1 MREPSSLLFCNT
13 PHGEA
18 ERAVVAVRRVHVTI
32 AEEQGIPARTVR
44 RARPIVA
51 VEAHGVQLPASAA
64 AIPRSGEDG
73 SGMTVR
79 SVGSFRDSSSNR

>member
-1 MREPSSLLFCNT
+1 MRETSSLLFCNT

-18 ERAVVAVRRVHVTI
+18 ERAVEVARRVHVTI
-32 AEEQGIPARTVR
+32 VEEQVIPVRTAR

-51 VEAHGVQLPASAA
+51 AVAHVVQLPEIVA

>member
-1 MREPSSLLFCNT
+1 MRETSSLLFCNT

-18 ERAVVAVRRVHVTI
+18 ERAVVVARRDHETI
-32 AEEQGIPARTVR
+32 VEVQVIPERTVR
-44 RARPIVA
+44 RARPIEAVVA
-51 VEAHGVQLPASAA
+51 HAAQLPVIVE

>member
-1 MREPSSLLFCNT
+1 MRETSSLLFCNT

-18 ERAVVAVRRVHVTI
+18 ERAVVVARRGHVTI
-32 AEEQGIPARTVR
+32 GEEQAIPVRTVR
-44 RARPIVA
+44 RARPIGAVA
-51 VEAHGVQLPASAA
+51 AHVAQLPETVV

>member
-1 MREPSSLLFCNT
+1 MRETSSLLFCNT

-18 ERAVVAVRRVHVTI
+18 ERAVVVVRRVHVTI
-32 AEEQGIPARTVR
+32 AEVQGIPVRTGR
-44 RARPIVA
+44 RARPRVA
-51 VEAHGVQLPASAA
+51 GEAHEVQLPGNVA